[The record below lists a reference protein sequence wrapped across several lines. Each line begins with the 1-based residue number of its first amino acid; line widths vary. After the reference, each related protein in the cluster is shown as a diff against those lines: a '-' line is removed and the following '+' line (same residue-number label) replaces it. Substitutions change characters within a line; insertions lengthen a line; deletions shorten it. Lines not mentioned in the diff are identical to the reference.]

1 MHGKVRTTL
10 RVGGSAVAA
19 IVVCALVALEVGY
32 RLLLPPS
39 MPQPSK
45 RTVPELLSRTLW
57 AYYFRGD
64 GEPRLRPIFPFIVG
78 SMVWAPDGSQ
88 SLAAGVARFYGRPE
102 RASQYMLHQLAL
114 ATWVSR
120 NWSANDAIST
130 YASHL
135 WMGNDHIG
143 AEDGA
148 MRLFGKAVDQLSVPE
163 TALLVA
169 MAGSPRRLNPFCHPQ
184 RAIEARESVLERMR
198 ATGLISETQ
207 FRGAAAA
214 PLGVSGACEDPDEAP
229 RPTSGSS

>member
-10 RVGGSAVAA
+10 RVGLSAVAA

-32 RLLLPPS
+32 RLLLPAS

-57 AYYFRGD
+57 AYDFRGN

-78 SMVWAPDGSQ
+78 SVVWGSEESQ

-135 WMGNDHIG
+135 WMGNDYIG
-143 AEDGA
+143 VEDGA
-148 MRLFGKAVDQLSVPE
+148 MRLFGKVVGQLSVPE

-169 MAGSPRRLNPFCHPQ
+169 TARSPRHFDPVCHPQ

-198 ATGLISETQ
+198 ATDLISEHQ
-207 FRGAAAA
+207 FREAGGA
-214 PLGVSGACEDPDEAP
+214 PLGVSGACDDPDEAS